1 MKKGAKLRKSKGIPG
16 QLSLGGR
23 LGDAQVG
30 KQRSNSGGCAAR
42 EWVCGSR
49 GEREK
54 TSAKG
59 GRAFLCIILSA
70 RQPSFN
76 GTSIHLRMRKKATQR
91 GLRSSY
97 LRGGRRYKSLW
108 CHGNLDGQARTE
120 GWL

>member
-1 MKKGAKLRKSKGIPG
+1 MCQAEEEQGHSREP
-16 QLSLGGR
+16 SLGGR

-30 KQRSNSGGCAAR
+30 KQRCTSGGCATR

-49 GEREK
+49 GKREK
-54 TSAKG
+54 TSATG
-59 GRAFLCIILSA
+59 GRTFLCIILSE
-70 RQPSFN
+70 RQLSFN

-97 LRGGRRYKSLW
+97 LRGGRRYKSMW
-108 CHGNLDGQARTE
+108 CHRNLDGQARTE